1 MAIAEEIQ
9 DLNKRI
15 SGLEKKQEEVKRTL
29 AVEEHKLSEL
39 QAQLK
44 DEGYDVS
51 KMSDAEIEALMD
63 KLAESI
69 ETEMERLKGIIE
81 EAEKHYEKFQELREG
96 SLCGPNPSSRLPLI
110 TPPLQCEGWSRWCG
124 FNRKTWVNGFLL
136 ETIKLAPSLM
146 STSNR
151 IG

>member
-29 AVEEHKLSEL
+29 AVEEHNLSEL

-81 EAEKHYEKFQELREG
+81 EAEKQYEKFQELR
-96 SLCGPNPSSRLPLI
+96 
-110 TPPLQCEGWSRWCG
+110 
-124 FNRKTWVNGFLL
+124 
-136 ETIKLAPSLM
+136 
-146 STSNR
+146 
-151 IG
+151 